1 MGPSDEKDVLQN
13 AALLQVSSS
22 VSGTGRAPST
32 ARYFLTCLVVAATF
46 TGLVLAFWA
55 HGFHQ
60 VQESSLV
67 SGDVT
72 LDWGRGRGYKLF
84 SAACQSRRCS
94 CILPGA
100 WTHLSPCPGNFL
112 PCAASPK
119 FFIFYMSTEADTFLA
134 RTVASTASGRSAPS
148 CRCWWRF

>member
-67 SGDVT
+67 SG
-72 LDWGRGRGYKLF
+72 GEREGGYSFEQVVLYIPYATQPTEQF
-84 SAACQSRRCS
+84 Q
-94 CILPGA
+94 IL
-100 WTHLSPCPGNFL
+100 H
-112 PCAASPK
+112 
-119 FFIFYMSTEADTFLA
+119 
-134 RTVASTASGRSAPS
+134 
-148 CRCWWRF
+148 